1 MSGFL
6 SHVYG
11 QKKLKRELKRLLDAS
26 RIPHTMIFYGEEGLG
41 KTTAALDLAAL
52 LTDSS
57 VSFWEEVSAWK
68 EYSDKVP
75 VLTAAR
81 DSVWYIHPL
90 GMELKI
96 EQFRIFTEAIS
107 VFDGKPKVCIIDEAQ
122 TMMPVIANSLLKTL
136 EEPIENVYFILITH
150 DIHALLPTIRS
161 RSESFPFFPLSREE
175 YHDLMRSD
183 PQKYKFTDA
192 LTEENVYQLSEGNP
206 GITLEICGETEN
218 VQPERAMIFWE
229 TLTWDKAP
237 FSVLSG
243 WEMKDRKD
251 FLRLLRWIILV
262 GRDLLVISTMPE
274 LSMERCIQVFVRE
287 RKVAP
292 YWSNGRAEK
301 ALTILETAETG
312 CRRYISIKN
321 IWDMILIELQH
332 IQRGK

>member
-11 QKKLKRELKRLLDAS
+11 QKKLKQELQRLLDSA
-26 RIPHTMIFYGEEGLG
+26 RVPHTMIFYGEEGLG

-52 LTDSS
+52 LTGAADT
-57 VSFWEEVSAWK
+57 FWEEVEAWK
-68 EYSDKVP
+68 EYADKVP
-75 VLTAAR
+75 VLTAAK

-96 EQFRIFTEAIS
+96 EQFRAFTEAMF
-107 VFDGKPKVCIIDEAQ
+107 VFDENPKVCIIDEAQ
-122 TMMPVIANSLLKTL
+122 TMMPVISNSLLKTL
-136 EEPIENVYFILITH
+136 EEPVGNLYFILVTH

-175 YHDLMRSD
+175 YHKLVVSD
-183 PQKYKFTDA
+183 PKKYKFTDS
-192 LTEENVYQLSEGNP
+192 LTEEMVYQLSEGNP
-206 GITLEICGETEN
+206 GITLDICSETEN
-218 VQPERAMIFWE
+218 RQPEQAMIFWE
-229 TLTWDKAP
+229 TLTWSKLP

-243 WEMKDRKD
+243 WEMKERSD
-251 FLRLLRWIILV
+251 FLRMLRWIILV
-262 GRDLLVISTMPE
+262 GRDLLVISATPG
-274 LSMERCIQVFVRE
+274 LSMERCVQVSERE
-287 RKVAP
+287 RRIAP
-292 YWSNGRAEK
+292 SWSNGRAEK
-301 ALTILETAETG
+301 AIGVLQTAETA